1 MWKVSDDI
9 RKGMKNAAETIMAA
23 ESVYIFSHIVAD
35 GDALGSCAALCHAL
49 RMQGKEADIL
59 FEDEVPDH
67 LRFLDQGYIIFADE
81 NTELPVRDLCIAL
94 DCSSP
99 SRFPKREKLFYH
111 AGKKTVCIDHHISR
125 GEMAEVSYIDS
136 AASATAEIFY

>member
-81 NTELPVRDLCIAL
+81 NTELPVRDQQSVEISEERKTLL
-94 DCSSP
+94 
-99 SRFPKREKLFYH
+99 SR
-111 AGKKTVCIDHHISR
+111 GKKDGLYRSPYFP
-125 GEMAEVSYIDS
+125 G
-136 AASATAEIFY
+136 

>member
-49 RMQGKEADIL
+49 RRSCA
-59 FEDEVPDH
+59 PSP
-67 LRFLDQGYIIFADE
+67 A
-81 NTELPVRDLCIAL
+81 
-94 DCSSP
+94 SS
-99 SRFPKREKLFYH
+99 
-111 AGKKTVCIDHHISR
+111 
-125 GEMAEVSYIDS
+125 S
-136 AASATAEIFY
+136 AKPAR